1 MDCILTFSISCVYE
15 VVSGHADG
23 SRSFMFRLKKRL
35 MGMLPVQDE
44 KVEHCLVEIELHTPA
59 LPNRCFLL
67 HLGM

>member
-1 MDCILTFSISCVYE
+1 MDCILTFSISCAYE

-44 KVEHCLVEIELHTPA
+44 KVEHCLVEIKWI
-59 LPNRCFLL
+59 
-67 HLGM
+67 